1 MAIKTKPVRKPHKDA
16 VEIRER
22 RRSIHS
28 KTFQLPDGK
37 FTCNASTSNI
47 EHYISDENELRT
59 CDTTVQED
67 SGRVFVEWLPYK
79 FELMPD
85 KIGFKF
91 EMRTGGK
98 IETYLKNIGISFTRP
113 IPIIEENKITFPEV
127 VKDLDIVFIIYPQ
140 RVKTLRI
147 VKSATAPRVFEWDC
161 KIDSGHEDKIDTDLF
176 GTDASGKEL
185 ELSCV
190 KSNNSYIETWT
201 GKVKVRD
208 LVTRIKSLSEDV
220 TYPVE
225 IDPTVNTSIS
235 ATANDG
241 HEYYNWYSNS
251 TVIKQNSFGRQ
262 HAGCRMLLN
271 IPQGATISSA
281 TFAFKVSY
289 ATTLGVSPTIFG
301 RASDNCPSF
310 GNGADLP
317 SAVSKTSASC
327 VAGQINTS
335 GTKSLDVTSIVQEIV
350 NRPGFVQ
357 NNYIGFA
364 IISPNAAYGKV
375 IIVDYQQD
383 PSNKMSLS
391 VTYTTA
397 SGSCLTF
404 NRRNPGGFK
413 KLGL

>member
-1 MAIKTKPVRKPHKDA
+1 MAIKTKPVVKPHEDA
-16 VEIRER
+16 VEIREKR
-22 RRSIHS
+22 DIHS

-37 FTCNASTSNI
+37 FICSASVSNI

-67 SGRVFVEWLPYK
+67 AGRIFVEWLPYK

-98 IETYLKNIGISFTRP
+98 IETYLKDIGVDFKRTT
-113 IPIIEENKITFPEV
+113 PIIEENKITFPEIV
-127 VKDLDIVFIIYPQ
+127 EDLDIVFIILPQ

-147 VKSATAPRVFEWDC
+147 LKSATAPRVFEWDC
-161 KIDSGHEDKIDTDLF
+161 RIDSGHEDKIDTDLF

-185 ELSCV
+185 ELSCSKV
-190 KSNNSYIETWT
+190 DNSYIETWT

-208 LVTRIKSLSEDV
+208 LVTRIKSLSDEV
-220 TYPVE
+220 QYPIE
-225 IDPTVNTSIS
+225 IDPTINSSIT

-241 HEYYNWYSNS
+241 REYNSWYSNS
-251 TVIKQNSFGRQ
+251 TVIQQHPSSRQ

-281 TFAFKVSY
+281 TLGLRVSFAGG
-289 ATTLGVSPTIFG
+289 LGVSPTIYA

-310 GNGADLP
+310 GNGYDLP
-317 SAVSKTSASC
+317 SVVDKTTASC
-327 VAGQINTS
+327 VPGQINTT
-335 GTKSLDVTSIVQEIV
+335 GNKSLDVTSIVQEIV
-350 NRPGFVQ
+350 NRAGFVQ
-357 NNYIGFA
+357 NNYIGFT
-364 IISPNAAYGKV
+364 IISPNAAYGKLN
-375 IIVDYQQD
+375 IVDYQQD